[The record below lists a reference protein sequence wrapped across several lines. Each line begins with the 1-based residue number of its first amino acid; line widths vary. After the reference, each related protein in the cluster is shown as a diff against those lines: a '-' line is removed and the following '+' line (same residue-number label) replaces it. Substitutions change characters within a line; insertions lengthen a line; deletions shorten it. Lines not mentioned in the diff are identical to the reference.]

1 MVKPILP
8 PLLVCSTLLASLPAL
23 AAKPSFDCSKAEP
36 GSIEEMVCQSPELT
50 DLDLKLADAY
60 KAASQKAVNQQPN
73 LLKAEQRGW
82 IKGRNDCWKSDNR
95 NACVADSYRQRT
107 AELQARYQLIAGKA
121 PVHYACDGNPAKEVI
136 TTFFA
141 TEPPTALVE
150 YGDSTSLMY
159 LQPAA
164 SGARY
169 QGQNESF
176 WEHHGEAV
184 VVWGYEAPEMKCK
197 ALDKPHQQ

>member
-50 DLDLKLADAY
+50 ALDLKLADAY
-60 KAASQKAVNQQPN
+60 KAASQKAANQQPN

-82 IKGRNDCWKSDNR
+82 IKGRNECWKSEDKST
-95 NACVADSYRQRT
+95 CVTDSYRLRT
-107 AELQARYQLIAGKA
+107 AELQARYQLVKGTG
-121 PVHYACDGNPAKEVI
+121 PVFYSCDNNPAKEVVA
-136 TTFFA
+136 TFFA
-141 TEPPTALVE
+141 TEPPTASVE
-150 YGDSTSLMY
+150 HGDSTSLMY
-159 LQPAA
+159 LQPTG

-184 VVWGYEAPEMKCK
+184 VVWGFEAPQMNCK
-197 ALDKPHQQ
+197 AR

>member
-1 MVKPILP
+1 MSKNHLP
-8 PLLVCSTLLASLPAL
+8 FALFCAALLPGLPAQ
-23 AAKPSFDCSKAEP
+23 AASPSFDCSKVDK
-36 GSIEEMVCQSPELT
+36 GSIEELVCQSPELT

-136 TTFFA
+136 ATFYP
-141 TEPPTALVE
+141 TEPKSVLVE
-150 YGDSTSLMY
+150 FGDSSSLMF
-159 LQPAA
+159 LQP
-164 SGARY
+164 SGNGSQYLGR
-169 QGQNESF
+169 NETLT
-176 WEHHGEAV
+176 EEQDV
-184 VVWGYEAPEMKCK
+184 TTVVWGYEAPEMKCK

>member
-1 MVKPILP
+1 MNKTHLP
-8 PLLVCSTLLASLPAL
+8 FAL
-23 AAKPSFDCSKAEP
+23 ACAALLPGLPVLAASPSFDCSKVDK
-36 GSIEEMVCQSPELT
+36 GSIEELVCQSPELT

-82 IKGRNDCWKSDNR
+82 IKGRDDCWKSEDR

-107 AELQARYQLIAGKA
+107 AELQARYQLIAGKGL
-121 PVHYACDGNPAKEVI
+121 VHYACDGNPAKEVSATFYPTEPKSVLVEFGDSSSLMFLQPSGNGPQYLGRNETLTVGQDI
-136 TTFFA
+136 TT
-141 TEPPTALVE
+141 
-150 YGDSTSLMY
+150 
-159 LQPAA
+159 
-164 SGARY
+164 
-169 QGQNESF
+169 
-176 WEHHGEAV
+176 